1 MGIWSLITAV
11 CYYTLVRPGT
21 RLHLDAHRRRLF
33 VAHHDGRICVWH
45 IPSSPPS
52 LQPSISDKSSSTT
65 VTTTTTTTGSLER
78 PELVE
83 QLCVEAANTQATGA
97 VIRCLA
103 GDGWHLL
110 CGCDD
115 QTIKIPKFTFEP
127 IRQSI
132 CPACNCETMPKSHVY
147 KRSFLEIFL
156 YPNPF
161 THPPIYLDSIL
172 PFNIESIMFN
182 QLISSI

>member
-1 MGIWSLITAV
+1 IWSLKTAV

-21 RLHLDAHRRRLF
+21 RPGAEFWTTPVTSLHLDAHRRRLF

-52 LQPSISDKSSSTT
+52 LQPGIRDKSSTT
-65 VTTTTTTTGSLER
+65 ATTTTTTGGLER

-115 QTIKIPKFTFEP
+115 QTIKVGF
-127 IRQSI
+127 
-132 CPACNCETMPKSHVY
+132 
-147 KRSFLEIFL
+147 
-156 YPNPF
+156 
-161 THPPIYLDSIL
+161 
-172 PFNIESIMFN
+172 
-182 QLISSI
+182 